1 MQTKPKPDPDR
12 PTKKPNR
19 LASSKLKTSQ
29 DFDGSKAK
37 VRQDAQPVNDPNGI
51 KPLVVNLLKDAPY
64 DVYIGRNNN
73 RKGLKDAGWGNPFEI
88 GVHGTREEV
97 IALYGA
103 WIVKQPDIQTRLIS
117 LRGKRLGCYCHP
129 QPCHGDILARLVVGQ
144 SNDLINGEFYTLY
157 DERGVL
163 GAMMH
168 SPKFTD
174 TCTALTAAHF
184 SPPNDTIFTALADLY
199 QQGAPIDHAA
209 LTNLLG
215 KRKQL
220 DAVGG
225 QNAIF
230 NLYLEGSTGA
240 NNAAHHLTKIQSAYR
255 LREER
260 RILTTI
266 SAALTTGESCAVA
279 LETAT
284 QALANLDKIADGGVA
299 KMLADRRYD
308 AHNPPPKAPPIY
320 SLGGVCIAT
329 SGNLTAI
336 TGQAKSGKSS
346 LLAAMIA
353 AAHDPTGDTL
363 GLTANNDRGGA
374 LIHFDT
380 EQAPDDHHALI
391 GQALR
396 RAVRPS
402 VLPWFRSY
410 CLTDLS
416 PPELLAALKFEAAAA
431 LEACGFIHSIIVDGI
446 ADLVWDVNDP
456 EESNTLV
463 LEIRAL
469 SIKYSCPVVCV
480 LHENPTTEAGGRNKT
495 RGHLGSQLERKA
507 FASLTLSKDADGVV
521 SVYSGN
527 SRKLHIAKDGAP
539 SFVWSD
545 DVGMH
550 LSCQPAAPK
559 TGRAAGI
566 KLSELANRVF
576 DGVMPELGL
585 RYSQVVETIEAKS
598 RERISNATARRRVDE
613 MLEAGLIVRGVGAED
628 DRYFTPKPPQKP
640 PQNPDQNA

>member
-37 VRQDAQPVNDPNGI
+37 VGQDAQPVNDPNGI

-64 DVYIGRNNN
+64 DVYIGRDNN
-73 RKGLKDAGWGNPFEI
+73 RKGLKDQGWGNPFEI

-97 IALYGA
+97 IDLYA
-103 WIVKQPDIQTRLIS
+103 EWIVKQPDIQTRLIG

-129 QPCHGDILARLVVGQ
+129 RPCHGDVLARLVVGQ
-144 SNDLINGEFYTLY
+144 ANDLGNGQFYAMD
-157 DERGVL
+157 DERRVL
-163 GAMMH
+163 GSMML

-174 TCTALTAAHF
+174 TCLSLTADHF
-184 SPPNDTIFTALADLY
+184 SPLNRTIFIALADLY
-199 QQGAPIDHAA
+199 QRGAPIDHEAV
-209 LTNLLG
+209 TDLLG
-215 KRKQL
+215 KRKEL
-220 DAVGG
+220 DAAGG
-225 QNAIF
+225 QYAIF
-230 NLYLEGSTGA
+230 NLQIDGTTGA
-240 NNAAHHLTKIQSAYR
+240 ITSSYHLDQIQSAYR

-266 SAALTTGESCAVA
+266 STALTTGESCAVA

-284 QALANLDKIADGGVA
+284 QALANLDKIGGGGVA

-308 AHNPPPKAPPIY
+308 ANNPPPKAPPIY

-380 EQAPDDHHALI
+380 EQAPEDHFSLV

-410 CLTDLS
+410 CLTDQT

-456 EESNTLV
+456 TESNTLV

-480 LHENPTTEAGGRNKT
+480 LHENPTTESGGRNKT

-550 LSCQPAAPK
+550 ISCQAAAPK
-559 TGRAAGI
+559 TGRAASI

-628 DRYFTPKPPQKP
+628 DRYFTPKPPQNPTQKP
-640 PQNPDQNA
+640 DPKP

>member
-1 MQTKPKPDPDR
+1 M
-12 PTKKPNR
+12 
-19 LASSKLKTSQ
+19 
-29 DFDGSKAK
+29 F
-37 VRQDAQPVNDPNGI
+37 
-51 KPLVVNLLKDAPY
+51 
-64 DVYIGRNNN
+64 
-73 RKGLKDAGWGNPFEI
+73 
-88 GVHGTREEV
+88 
-97 IALYGA
+97 
-103 WIVKQPDIQTRLIS
+103 
-117 LRGKRLGCYCHP
+117 
-129 QPCHGDILARLVVGQ
+129 ARA
-144 SNDLINGEFYTLY
+144 

-163 GAMMH
+163 GAMML
-168 SPKFTD
+168 SPKVAD
-174 TCTALTAAHF
+174 TCAALTAAHF

-199 QQGAPIDHAA
+199 QRGAPIGSAA
-209 LTNLLG
+209 VIDLLT
-215 KRKQL
+215 KRQQL

-225 QNAIF
+225 FYPILQ
-230 NLYLEGSTGA
+230 LELDGTTGA
-240 NNAAHHLTKIQSAYR
+240 AAAAYHITQIQSAYR

-266 SAALTTGESCAVA
+266 STALTTGESCAVA

-284 QALANLDKIADGGVA
+284 QALATLDKIGGGGVA
-299 KMLADRRYD
+299 KMLKERRYD
-308 AHNPPPKAPPIY
+308 ANNPPPKAPPIY

-363 GLTANNDRGGA
+363 GMTSNNDRGGS

-380 EQAPDDHHALI
+380 EQAPEDHFSLV

-410 CLTDLS
+410 CLTDQT

-431 LEACGFIHSIIVDGI
+431 LEACGFIHSIIIDGI

-456 EESNTLV
+456 EESNTLI
-463 LEIRAL
+463 LEVRAL
-469 SIKYSCPVVCV
+469 SIKYSCPVICV

-545 DVGMH
+545 EVGMH
-550 LSCQPAAPK
+550 ISCQAAAPK
-559 TGRAAGI
+559 TGRAASF
-566 KLSELANRVF
+566 KLTELANRVF
-576 DGVMPELGL
+576 DGVIPSVGL
-585 RYSQVVETIEAKS
+585 RYSQLVETIEIKS
-598 RERISNATARRRVDE
+598 KDRISNATARRRVEE
-613 MLEAGLIVRGVGAED
+613 MLEAGLIVRGEGATD
-628 DRYFTPKPPQKP
+628 DRYFTPKTDPKP
-640 PQNPDQNA
+640 PQNPDPKP

>member
-1 MQTKPKPDPDR
+1 M
-12 PTKKPNR
+12 
-19 LASSKLKTSQ
+19 AKL
-29 DFDGSKAK
+29 G
-37 VRQDAQPVNDPNGI
+37 QDAQPVNDPNGI
-51 KPLVVNLLKDAPY
+51 KPVVVNLVEDAPY
-64 DVYIGRNNN
+64 DVYIGRVPN
-73 RKGLKDAGWGNPFEI
+73 RKGLKDEGWGNPFKE

-97 IALYGA
+97 IDLYAA
-103 WIVKQPDIQTRLIS
+103 WIVKQPDIQTRLIG
-117 LRGKRLGCYCHP
+117 LRGKRLGCYCAP
-129 QPCHGDILARLVVGQ
+129 LPCHGDVLARLVVGQ
-144 SNDLINGEFYTLY
+144 AADLINEEFYTLY

-174 TCTALTAAHF
+174 TCTALTADHF
-184 SPPNDTIFTALADLY
+184 SPLNATIFTALADLY

-209 LTNLLG
+209 LTDLLG
-215 KRKQL
+215 KRQQL
-220 DAVGG
+220 DALGG
-225 QNAIF
+225 QYAVF

-240 NNAAHHLTKIQSAYR
+240 ANAAHHLTKIQSAYR

-266 SAALTTGESCAVA
+266 STALTTGESCAVA

-284 QALANLDKIADGGVA
+284 QALATLDKIGGGGVA
-299 KMLADRRYD
+299 KMLKDRRYD
-308 AHNPPPKAPPIY
+308 ANNPPPKAPPIY

-363 GLTANNDRGGA
+363 GMTSNNDRGGA

-380 EQAPDDHHALI
+380 EQAPDDHHALV

-416 PPELLAALKFEAAAA
+416 PSELLGALKFETAAA

-446 ADLVWDVNDP
+446 ADLCADVNDP
-456 EESNTLV
+456 TETAALI
-463 LEIRAL
+463 LELRTL
-469 SIKYSCPVVCV
+469 SIKHSCPVVCV
-480 LHENPTTEAGGRNKT
+480 LHENPSKEGGQNKT
-495 RGHLGSQLERKA
+495 RGHLGSHLERKA
-507 FASLTLSKDADGVV
+507 YASLTLSKDADGVV
-521 SVYSGN
+521 SVFSGN

-545 DVGMH
+545 EVGMH
-550 LSCQPAAPK
+550 ISCQAAAPK
-559 TGRAAGI
+559 TGRAASF
-566 KLSELANRVF
+566 KLTELANRVF
-576 DGVMPELGL
+576 DGVIPSVGL
-585 RYSQVVETIEAKS
+585 RYSQLVETIEIKS
-598 RERISNATARRRVDE
+598 KDRISNATARRRVEE
-613 MLEAGLIVRGVGAED
+613 MLEAGLIVRGEGATD
-628 DRYFTPKPPQKP
+628 DRYFTPKTDPKP
-640 PQNPDQNA
+640 TQNPDPKP